1 MSKNHKHKSNGKLEV
16 TENPNYVA
24 PEETTYDIP
33 RGWPKYPVFPD
44 SGDVPG
50 PPIQFE
56 EMTPDSVRA
65 GYTFT
70 DPNMIGEVDEYF
82 YHGDH
87 ISSVT
92 LVTDKRATIVQSFA
106 YMPYGELLVEESS
119 VDLAYRF
126 SAKETDRETG
136 LSYFGAR
143 YYDPT
148 AAMWLGTDPLW
159 EKYVGMNPY
168 NYCAGNP
175 VGLVDVD
182 GRTFTEAAEKMVQR
196 MEAYADEGIAKR
208 QKELERQGDC
218 DSKKCN
224 RLREE
229 IRRFQDAKKEIAEM
243 RASDQIYDYRTYF
256 KKPKKTESGG
266 VINERHYNGYVSC
279 DQDTKVFIININKYY
294 ADYNGE
300 VNLGDF
306 AHELKHGYQ
315 FETGRLSLKGNK
327 NGGIIDIGGHLYD
340 YTDELEAH
348 LRGSVFGS
356 SAPAMP
362 DMKTYENRK
371 QGNYFVNPTYLH
383 FVETRDDYRYEIF
396 RNTLRK

>member
-44 SGDVPG
+44 SGSVPG
-50 PPIQFE
+50 APIQFAE
-56 EMTPDSVRA
+56 LTPDSVRA

-87 ISSVT
+87 ISSVV

-106 YMPYGELLVEESS
+106 YMPYGELLVEGSS
-119 VDLAYRF
+119 VELDYRF

-182 GRTFTEAAEKMVQR
+182 GRKFVKENKAMSSTNKHTSDEDFELFLKSVDDIIAHGGEIGKMLLFLK
-196 MEAYADEGIAKR
+196 ENENFSIAV
-208 QKELERQGDC
+208 
-218 DSKKCN
+218 
-224 RLREE
+224 
-229 IRRFQDAKKEIAEM
+229 
-243 RASDQIYDYRTYF
+243 Y
-256 KKPKKTESGG
+256 
-266 VINERHYNGYVSC
+266 INYNGNNYYDDKTGILAWDPTEVVLTDKGYKLPPIVNLAHESRHAYDANVDWYV
-279 DQDTKVFIININKYY
+279 DFDDNNKYY
-294 ADYNGE
+294 NILFFTESEINGPNYREDNAVHSETECAKLYYIIPPEETCTRNNYNYDSYEHIKSSNIYE
-300 VNLGDF
+300 V
-306 AHELKHGYQ
+306 
-315 FETGRLSLKGNK
+315 
-327 NGGIIDIGGHLYD
+327 
-340 YTDELEAH
+340 
-348 LRGSVFGS
+348 
-356 SAPAMP
+356 
-362 DMKTYENRK
+362 
-371 QGNYFVNPTYLH
+371 
-383 FVETRDDYRYEIF
+383 VEE
-396 RNTLRK
+396 